1 MEKDLN
7 VERPAEAEKT
17 IQEEVEAKVTRKPS
31 RKLFGTFSGVF
42 TPTLLTILGVILYL
56 REGWV
61 VGNAGLLGAWLIII
75 ISFAI
80 TFFTA
85 LSLSSITT
93 NIRLGAG
100 GAFSVIS
107 QSLGLEVGGSVGIPL
122 YLAQALAVAMY
133 IFGFRAGW
141 LWIFPDHPPLLV
153 DLGTF
158 ALLFVIAFISA
169 SLAFKVQYLILAAII
184 VSLIAVG
191 ASVFTQSMDNPIR
204 WWGTFP
210 GSPETGFQGIG
221 FWGVFAVFFPASIGI
236 MAGANMS
243 GDLKNP
249 RRSIPVGT
257 LSAIGLSFIVYL
269 ILAIW
274 LAMSASNASLLNN
287 YSVMIEKAAWGPA
300 VLAGLLGATF
310 SSALSSLVGSP
321 RILQA
326 LAEHKI
332 LPGSAWFAV
341 RTAKGEPRNAM
352 LLTGAIVLLALML
365 RNLNAI
371 APLITMFFL
380 ITYATING
388 VVLIEQSLKL
398 VSFRPLLRIPRLV
411 SALGCAGCLFAM
423 FIVNAIFAIVAMA
436 VVIALHAYLIKKRIK
451 APFGD
456 VRSGL
461 FTALAEWGAKK
472 AEDLGGSRE
481 KVWKAN
487 LLVPV
492 EDSREVRNV
501 YLLLKDMARP
511 KGFVRLLGLTG
522 ERNLEELTENLPVLV
537 EDFKDEDVFSTWT
550 VIDIDAATFSENL
563 VVGLQALGSA
573 FFRSSVIFLPFPQE
587 SEQEAKIQ
595 RIVRN
600 AKRYELGAVLFHG
613 EKLEEREDKMVHLI
627 IDRPESGWKISVD
640 LGRFDL
646 ALLLAYKLKHNWRSK
661 IILTALTESGEDR
674 EAQDFIDSV
683 VELARIPNVQSRMAH
698 SKEELRPPDRE
709 APFVTLRSIQKDLD
723 FEALRE
729 TIEIVQTPCLFV
741 MDSSLENALI

>member
-1 MEKDLN
+1 MSLKKDTDL
-7 VERPAEAEKT
+7 ERPAEAGQAIRK
-17 IQEEVEAKVTRKPS
+17 EVEEKITKEPS

-42 TPTLLTILGVILYL
+42 TPTLLTILGVIMYL

-61 VGNAGLLGAWLIII
+61 VGNAGLLGAWVIIL

-80 TFFTA
+80 TSFTA

-93 NIRLGAG
+93 NIRIGAG
-100 GAFSVIS
+100 GAFSIIS

-141 LWIFPDHPPLLV
+141 LWIFPDHPPILV

-158 ALLFVIAFISA
+158 ALLFIIAFISA

-184 VSLIAVG
+184 ASLMAVG
-191 ASVFTQSMDNPIR
+191 TSVFTQSMDNPIR

-221 FWGVFAVFFPASIGI
+221 FWAVFAVFFPASTGI

-257 LSAIGLSFIVYL
+257 LSAIGLSLIVYL
-269 ILAIW
+269 VLAVW
-274 LAMSASNASLLNN
+274 LAMSASNDSLLNN
-287 YSVMIEKAAWGPA
+287 YSIMIDKAAWGPA

-332 LPGSAWFAV
+332 LPGSSWFAV
-341 RTAKGEPRNAM
+341 RTAKGEPRNAL
-352 LLTGAIVLLALML
+352 LLTGAIVLVALML

-380 ITYATING
+380 VTYATING

-398 VSFRPLLRIPRLV
+398 VSFRPLLRIPRLI
-411 SALGCAGCLFAM
+411 SALGGAGCLFAM
-423 FIVNAIFAIVAMA
+423 FIVNPPFAIVAI
-436 VVIALHAYLIKKRIK
+436 VVVMALHAYLIHKRIK

-472 AEDLGGSRE
+472 VENLSGSRE
-481 KVWKAN
+481 KTWKAN

-492 EDSREVRNV
+492 EDSREVQSV
-501 YLLLKDMARP
+501 YPLLRDIARP

-522 ERNLEELTENLPVLV
+522 ERNVQELTENLPGLV
-537 EDFKDEDVFSTWT
+537 DAFEDEDVFSTWT
-550 VIDIDAATFSENL
+550 VINAATFSENL
-563 VVGLQALGSA
+563 AAGLQALGGA
-573 FFRSSVIFLPFPQE
+573 FFRSSVIFLPFPRKSERE
-587 SEQEAKIQ
+587 SEIQ
-595 RIVRN
+595 RIVQN
-600 AKRYELGAVLFHG
+600 AKKYELGALLFYG
-613 EKLEEREDKMVHLI
+613 EEIADMENTTIHLI
-627 IDRPESGWKISVD
+627 IDRPEDGWKVGVD
-640 LGRFDL
+640 LGKSDL
-646 ALLLAYKLKHNWRSK
+646 ALLLAYKLKKNWHSK
-661 IILTALTESGEDR
+661 ILLTAMTEAAEDQ
-674 EAQDFIDSV
+674 EARDFIDGI
-683 VELARIPNVQSRMAH
+683 VELARIPNVQSRVAH
-698 SKEELRPPDRE
+698 SKEELRPDDDTS
-709 APFVTLRSIQKDLD
+709 FVTLRSVQKDLD
-723 FEALRE
+723 FTALRE
-729 TIEIVQTPCLFV
+729 TIETVQTPCLFI
-741 MDSSLENALI
+741 MDSGLENALI

>member
-1 MEKDLN
+1 M
-7 VERPAEAEKT
+7 VERPAQAEEA
-17 IQEEVEAKVTRKPS
+17 IQTEVEEKVTQTSS

-42 TPTLLTILGVILYL
+42 TPTLLTILGVIMYL

-61 VGNAGLLGAWLIII
+61 VGNAGLLGAWLIIL

-80 TFFTA
+80 TAFTA

-93 NIRLGAG
+93 NIRIGAG
-100 GAFSVIS
+100 GAFSVIA

-158 ALLFVIAFISA
+158 ALLFMIAFISA
-169 SLAFKVQYLILAAII
+169 GLAFKVQYLILAAII
-184 VSLIAVG
+184 ASLISVG
-191 ASVFTQSMDNPIR
+191 ASLFTQSMESPVQ

-210 GSPETGFQGIG
+210 GSPETDFQGVG
-221 FWGVFAVFFPASIGI
+221 FWVVFAVFFPASTGI

-249 RRSIPVGT
+249 RRSIPLGT
-257 LSAIGLSFIVYL
+257 LSAIGLSLIIYL
-269 ILAIW
+269 VLALW
-274 LAMSASNASLLNN
+274 LAMSTSNTSLLNN
-287 YSVMIEKAAWGPA
+287 YSVMIDKAAWGPA

-332 LPGSAWFAV
+332 LPGSTWFAV

-380 ITYATING
+380 ITYATINV

-398 VSFRPLLRIPRLV
+398 VSFRPLLRIPRFI
-411 SALGCAGCLFAM
+411 SALGGAGCLFAM
-423 FIVNAIFAIVAMA
+423 FIVNATFALMAIA
-436 VVIALHAYLIKKRIK
+436 VVIALHAYLIHKRIK

-461 FTALAEWGAKK
+461 FTAVAEWGAKK
-472 AEDLGGSRE
+472 VESLSGSRE
-481 KVWKAN
+481 KTWKAN

-492 EDSREVRNV
+492 EDSREVKNV
-501 YLLLKDMARP
+501 YPLLRDIARP

-522 ERNLEELTENLPVLV
+522 ERNSQELTENLPGLA
-537 EDFKDEDVFSTWT
+537 EKFEDEDIFATWT
-550 VIDIDAATFSENL
+550 VIEAATFSENL
-563 VVGLQALGSA
+563 AAGLQALGGA
-573 FFRSSVIFLPFPQE
+573 FFRSSVVFLPFPRE
-587 SEQEAKIQ
+587 SEREEEIQ
-595 RIVRN
+595 RIVLN
-600 AKRYELGAVLFHG
+600 AKKYELGALLFHG
-613 EKLEEREDKMVHLI
+613 EKLEDRADKMVHLI
-627 IDRPESGWKISVD
+627 IDRPEDGWKVSVD
-640 LGRFDL
+640 LGKSDL
-646 ALLLAYKLKHNWRSK
+646 ALLLAYKLKRNRHSK
-661 IILTALTESGEDR
+661 ILLTALLTESDGDR
-674 EAQDFIDSV
+674 EAQDFIDGI
-683 VELARIPNVQSRMAH
+683 VELARIPNVQSRLAH
-698 SKEELRPPDRE
+698 SKEELRPDTE
-709 APFVTLRSIQKDLD
+709 ESFVTIRSIQENPD

-729 TIEIVQTPCLFV
+729 TIAMVKTPCLFV
-741 MDSSLENALI
+741 MDSGLENALI